1 MKQTVT
7 RIGKLTMASLVMFSL
22 TMTSCKK
29 EEGCTDPNSLNYN
42 PDAEVDDGSCEYA
55 NSYTVPSEYSFTN
68 VAYPGQ
74 TVRILLLKDLVAKI
88 NSATTTT
95 VTAAEL
101 NAIYTNTPDM
111 YTSISS
117 GKKLEDKVAN
127 QAVKDS
133 IQAWFAQIE
142 TLSGASGTYV
152 RPDGVDLKQM
162 VEKTLMGAVFYYRA
176 VNDYLN
182 PIASKDNSTVT
193 PGQGTSMEHSW
204 DEAFGYF
211 GAARDYNTYTDA
223 EIVSPGKKDSNG
235 DSNFD
240 PQSEICYYYSQTAAK
255 RDITAAGFSSGSQSN
270 FTGTIFSEFL
280 KGRAGIS
287 NKDYVPRDNAVINIK
302 ASWDKLIAATVIHY
316 INEVKSDI
324 TNSGADLNKHWAEMK
339 GYLSMIQH
347 NNANALGTA
356 NIATID
362 SYFGN
367 KPADATIANL
377 NAAANLLKTA
387 YGFSTEQADNW

>member
-1 MKQTVT
+1 
-7 RIGKLTMASLVMFSL
+7 MASLVAMSL

-55 NSYTVPSEYSFTN
+55 STYTVPSEYSFSN
-68 VAYPGQ
+68 VFYGGQ
-74 TVRILLLKDLVAKI
+74 TVRLLLLKDLVAKI
-88 NSATTTT
+88 NTATTTT

-127 QAVKDS
+127 QTVKDS
-133 IQAWFAQIE
+133 IQLWFSQIE
-142 TLSGASGTYV
+142 AMSGSAGTYV
-152 RPDGVDLKQM
+152 RADGVDLKQM

-193 PGQGTSMEHSW
+193 PGQGTTMEHAW

-211 GAARDYNTYTDA
+211 GAARDFNTYTDA
-223 EIVSPGKKDSNG
+223 EIISPGKKDSNG
-235 DSNFD
+235 DGTFD
-240 PQSEICYYYSQTAAK
+240 PQSEVNYYYAQTAAK
-255 RDITAAGFSSGSQSN
+255 RDAGASAFASGSQTN

-287 NKDYVPRDNAVINIK
+287 NKEYSPRDNAVTSIK
-302 ASWDKLIAATVIHY
+302 QNWDKIIAATVIHY

-324 TNSGADLNKHWAEMK
+324 TNSGVDLNKHWAEMK
-339 GYLSMIQH
+339 GYFNMIPH
-347 NNANALGTA
+347 NNTNMLGTS
-356 NIATID
+356 NIATING
-362 SYFGN
+362 YIGN

-377 NAAANLLKTA
+377 DAAAGIIKTA
-387 YGFSTEQADNW
+387 YGFTTEQIDNW